1 MRLSEQLANAMRIT
15 IFVGQYVTVKTES
28 GDEVAQGYVDA
39 VDPERN
45 LVRVRDTDD
54 GSDRNFDVDASR
66 YQLWVKAPE
75 GVQQLADK
83 PQNLFVRPAA
93 ASVWGAAGRTH
104 VGQ

>member
-1 MRLSEQLANAMRIT
+1 MKLSEEIADAMRIV
-15 IFVGQYVTVKTES
+15 IFVGQYVTVRTE
-28 GDEVAQGYVDA
+28 GGEAVAEGYVDV

-45 LVRVRDTDD
+45 LVRIRNTDD
-54 GSDRNFDVDASR
+54 GTDVNIDVDATL
-66 YQLWVKAPE
+66 YQLWVKPPQ

-83 PQNLFVRPAA
+83 PQNLFVRPGA